1 MAGVLISMITPSR
14 GAAAAMISRERE
26 GGGEGEG
33 GRGGTESRALFMAS
47 IV

>member
-1 MAGVLISMITPSR
+1 MLISMITPSR

-26 GGGEGEG
+26 GEG